1 MTTDTLTI
9 RTNNVPRP
17 VLEPY
22 ELTAE
27 EQFDFDYLDWAKLM
41 TGNASA
47 SFFRYKGQVYDLGE
61 FGYTGGLPADNPLRK
76 WDGYISDTFFSGVV
90 VRYTG
95 AYLDEVIV
103 GTFYA

>member
-27 EQFDFDYLDWAKLM
+27 EQFDFDYLDWAALEAG
-41 TGNASA
+41 TDSA

-61 FGYTGGLPADNPLRK
+61 FMTTSGLPEFNPLRK

-90 VRYTG
+90 VRFTG